1 MRPKCTF
8 PAESYRSAVRYQI
21 SSIQKVL
28 KDWNLLVTEWR
39 TYVVCIIGVM
49 KALQC
54 PFLTRIPIGQ
64 VRQQA
69 GELLKMADLC
79 PVMGHVIKY
88 ASEADELTGTTLT
101 GPEGKYFSSRA
112 SCDRNSE

>member
-1 MRPKCTF
+1 MADCLF
-8 PAESYRSAVRYQI
+8 LLC
-21 SSIQKVL
+21 VL
-28 KDWNLLVTEWR
+28 
-39 TYVVCIIGVM
+39 GVM

-88 ASEADELTGTTLT
+88 ASAANEVTGSALS
-101 GPEGKYFSSRA
+101 GPESNFYRVLH
-112 SCDRNSE
+112 DTDSELSAA